1 MDWSCKMKSGAPI
14 FSLILIL
21 ASALTMGCQG
31 GGSEDLEVKT
41 RGSEFILI
49 DGTGKSCKQL
59 AVDPTAADDVP
70 AIKMVIGQVYMN
82 WKGKSPL
89 QLEYMRIRLQGNGLS
104 GGVFSKTFAGE
115 ELSYMFTGAAGT
127 VTFPANA
134 GEIASDSGCAVMVGG
149 LSMTDKTKD
158 AYGQGSALI
167 YATTLDGDTLVP
179 VQTETYFSWR
189 FDGIR

>member
-1 MDWSCKMKSGAPI
+1 MKIGTKT
-14 FSLILIL
+14 L
-21 ASALTMGCQG
+21 ALMLALTSALSMGCQG

-59 AVDPTAADDVP
+59 VVDQSAADDVP
-70 AIKMVIGQVYMN
+70 AIKMVIGQVFMN

-89 QLEYMRIRLQGNGLS
+89 QLEYMRIRLQGSGLS

-115 ELSYMFTGAAGT
+115 ELSYMFIGAAGT
-127 VTFPANA
+127 VTYPANV
-134 GEIASDSGCAVMVGG
+134 GEITSESTCAVMVGG

-158 AYGQGSALI
+158 AYGQGSVLI
-167 YATTLDGDTLVP
+167 YATTLDGDTIVP